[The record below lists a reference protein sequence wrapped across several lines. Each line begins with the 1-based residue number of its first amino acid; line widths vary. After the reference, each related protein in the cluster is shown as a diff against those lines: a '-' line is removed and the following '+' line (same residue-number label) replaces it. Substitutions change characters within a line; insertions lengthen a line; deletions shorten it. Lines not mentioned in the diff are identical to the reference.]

1 MSTGS
6 TCARSTGSFIREGSQ
21 IGPFGAGMTLNALCL
36 ATACAT
42 YTAAPIQP
50 DSQREPFNARS
61 LDDPAL
67 LAWFDSLG
75 QPRPSAEW
83 TPRQLAMAATWLRT
97 DRAVRLAEI
106 AVADAAVET
115 AGGRPQPG
123 VSSDLEYAF
132 SDPQASSRWGV
143 ALAGLFT
150 IELGGKRGARIGRAR
165 AAALAARAAAAESE
179 WEQVNGVYAALLAW
193 SQAEQLVISSH
204 EERLAHDSVVGLMQ
218 ARFEGGTLTRLDVA
232 RSEGERRAAITAE
245 QAAIRDAMEA
255 RSGLAQVMGLP
266 ISAVG
271 QAVEARGAEHR
282 WPDCDDGTPSRDSLQ
297 RTALGARWSVRR
309 AAAEYQVAEGDLR
322 VEVANAAPDLTLGPG
337 VFFDQGTGKFTL
349 GLGLPSLALNRN
361 RGPIGEA
368 EARRTAAGARLMQA
382 QELVLGQ
389 LDGALASCDG
399 ARRQVVA
406 VDSLAAQAERRL
418 SLTEAGYSR
427 GESGRLEVM
436 AARVDLMRSL
446 RVAREARLRQQQAGV
461 ALERALGAWGNRGD
475 GPWPL
480 PGLPPQERST
490 E

>member
-21 IGPFGAGMTLNALCL
+21 IGRFGAGITLNALWL

-42 YTAAPIQP
+42 YTPAPIQP
-50 DSQREPFNARS
+50 DSQRELFNARS
-61 LDDPAL
+61 LGDPAL

-75 QPRPSAEW
+75 QPRPAAKW
-83 TPRQLAMAATWLRT
+83 MPRQLAIAATWLRT
-97 DRAVRLAEI
+97 DRAVRQAEI
-106 AVADAAVET
+106 AVADAAVKT
-115 AGGRPQPG
+115 AGGRPQAG

-179 WEQVNGVYAALLAW
+179 WEQVNEVYSALLAW
-193 SQAEQLVISSH
+193 NQADQLVISAR
-204 EERLAHDSVVGLMQ
+204 EERMAHDSVVGLTQ

-245 QAAIRDAMEA
+245 QAAMRDASEA
-255 RSGLAQVMGLP
+255 LSGLAQVMGLP

-271 QAVEARGAEHR
+271 PAVTEGRAEPG

-349 GLGLPSLALNRN
+349 GAGLPLALNRN

-368 EARRTAAGARLMQA
+368 EARRTVAGARLMRA
-382 QELVLGQ
+382 QEAVLSQ
-389 LDGALASCDG
+389 VEGALASCDG
-399 ARRQVVA
+399 ARPQVVA
-406 VDSLAAQAERRL
+406 TDSLIAQAERRL

-427 GESGRLEVM
+427 GELGRLEVM
-436 AARVDLMRSL
+436 VTRLDVMRS
-446 RVAREARLRQQQAGV
+446 RRAAREARLRQQQAGL
-461 ALERALGAWGNRGD
+461 ALERALGAWGSRAD

-480 PGLPPQERST
+480 PAIPAQERRP